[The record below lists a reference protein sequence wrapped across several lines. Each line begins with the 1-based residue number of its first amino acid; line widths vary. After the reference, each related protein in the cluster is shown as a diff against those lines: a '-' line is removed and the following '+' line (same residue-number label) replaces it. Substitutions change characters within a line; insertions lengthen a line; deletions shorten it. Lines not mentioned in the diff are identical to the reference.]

1 MALNDDLNDLNPDV
15 KYAVIEITAYNVLN
29 EGKRE
34 IIIQGKIDSIIWFF
48 SSNKEED
55 FELKNILEK

>member
-48 SSNKEED
+48 SSNIEED
-55 FELKNILEK
+55 FELKNIL